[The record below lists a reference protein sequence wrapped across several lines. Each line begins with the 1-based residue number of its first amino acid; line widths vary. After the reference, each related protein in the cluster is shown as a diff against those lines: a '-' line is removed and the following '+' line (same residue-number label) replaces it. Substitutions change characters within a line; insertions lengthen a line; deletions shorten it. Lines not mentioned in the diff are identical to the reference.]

1 MDEKHDMP
9 LSRRT
14 SLTEPPPATIPV
26 PIEVKST
33 ATDSTSDNENSE
45 KVDESFDSSDGPAD
59 VNAELKKSVSAISGT
74 SNDENVVYP
83 HGFRL
88 AIIVLSLCFSVFLV
102 ALDQT
107 IIATA
112 M

>member
-1 MDEKHDMP
+1 
-9 LSRRT
+9 
-14 SLTEPPPATIPV
+14 LTEPPPATIPV
-26 PIEVKST
+26 PIDVKST
-33 ATDSTSDNENSE
+33 VTDSTSDNDNSE
-45 KVDESFDSSDGPAD
+45 KVDESFDSTDGPAD
-59 VNAELKKSVSAISGT
+59 VNDNLKKSVSAISSA
-74 SNDENVVYP
+74 SNDDNVVYP
-83 HGFRL
+83 HGWRL